1 MKILPGVIFTDQMGN
16 YEGIFPDPVCIQ
28 FFAFD
33 HQPGLFEINIPEFG
47 GQWFQSG
54 FLDLVRITSR
64 P

>member
-1 MKILPGVIFTDQMGN
+1 MKILPWVIFTDQMGN

-47 GQWFQSG
+47 GQWF
-54 FLDLVRITSR
+54 
-64 P
+64 